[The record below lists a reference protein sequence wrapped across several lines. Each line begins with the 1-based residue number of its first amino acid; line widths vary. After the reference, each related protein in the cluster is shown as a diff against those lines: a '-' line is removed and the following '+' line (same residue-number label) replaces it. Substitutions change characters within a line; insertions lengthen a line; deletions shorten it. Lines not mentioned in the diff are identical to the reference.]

1 MVCIAAYSKL
11 WKVVCIGPDGVEW
24 FPGKEEART
33 AALYEE
39 RILSWSS
46 EGGKQHGDSRNHP
59 SAAAR
64 DFGDQHVK

>member
-1 MVCIAAYSKL
+1 
-11 WKVVCIGPDGVEW
+11 VCIGPDGVEW

-46 EGGKQHGDSRNHP
+46 EGGKQHGDSRNDP

-64 DFGDQHVK
+64 DFGNQHVK